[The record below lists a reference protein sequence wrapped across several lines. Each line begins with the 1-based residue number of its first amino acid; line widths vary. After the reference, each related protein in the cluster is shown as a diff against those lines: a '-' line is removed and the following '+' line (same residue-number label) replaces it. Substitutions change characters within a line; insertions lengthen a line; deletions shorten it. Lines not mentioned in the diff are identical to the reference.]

1 MEEIEV
7 GEYIRTPY
15 HSIEKIKRISKEN
28 GWTCI
33 TTDRDAYELK
43 WLKNNKVKHSKNII
57 DLIEVGDYVNGH
69 RVTESKYK
77 QYDKYYFIDIDCN
90 DISFG
95 WGIGVIPVDEIK
107 SIVTHEKFASIEY
120 KVEE

>member
-1 MEEIEV
+1 MEFKV

-57 DLIEVGDYVNGH
+57 DLVKVGDFVNGH
-69 RVTESKYK
+69 LVVNLYLKGTTKYIK
-77 QYDKYYFIDIDCN
+77 LDNAYKDGK
-90 DISFG
+90 
-95 WGIGVIPVDEIK
+95 GIRTYEEDIK
-107 SIVTHEKFASIEY
+107 SIVTHEQFESMEY
-120 KVEE
+120 KVEEDK